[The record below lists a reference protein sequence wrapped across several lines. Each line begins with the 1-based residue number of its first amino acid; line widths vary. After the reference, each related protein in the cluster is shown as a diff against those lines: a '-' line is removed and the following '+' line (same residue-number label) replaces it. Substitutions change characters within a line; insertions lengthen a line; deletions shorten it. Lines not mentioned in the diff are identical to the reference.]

1 MKLRVSES
9 LISFY
14 IIMILVELNLIDV
27 LVHLLYF
34 TIPAL
39 VVFGITYFLMQKM
52 TTEQQKLRILEL
64 KKQQNSQITPIKL
77 QAYERLTLYLDRIS
91 PENLVLRL
99 SKREQSANQLRQEL
113 TQTVQSEY
121 NHNISQQ
128 IYVSD
133 ESWKMITA
141 VKEQILNTIENC
153 YAECEET
160 ESGPGLGKKILSTL
174 MTENTTL
181 TQRAIQLL
189 KKEIEIAL

>member
-1 MKLRVSES
+1 
-9 LISFY
+9 
-14 IIMILVELNLIDV
+14 
-27 LVHLLYF
+27 
-34 TIPAL
+34 
-39 VVFGITYFLMQKM
+39 MQKM
-52 TTEQQKLRILEL
+52 TAEQQKLRILEL

-99 SKREQSANQLRQEL
+99 SKRGQSANQLRQEL

-133 ESWKMITA
+133 ELWKMITA
-141 VKEQILNTIENC
+141 VKEQILNTVENC
-153 YAECEET
+153 YAECGET

-174 MTENTTL
+174 MTENSTL

>member
-1 MKLRVSES
+1 
-9 LISFY
+9 
-14 IIMILVELNLIDV
+14 MILVELQLIDV

-39 VVFGITYFLMQKM
+39 IVFGITYFLMQKM

-99 SKREQSANQLRQEL
+99 SKRGQSANQLRQEL

-141 VKEQILNTIENC
+141 VKEQILNTVENC
-153 YAECEET
+153 YAECDET
-160 ESGPGLGKKILSTL
+160 ESGPELGKKILSTL
-174 MTENTTL
+174 MTEKTTL

>member
-1 MKLRVSES
+1 
-9 LISFY
+9 
-14 IIMILVELNLIDV
+14 MILVELHLIDV

-39 VVFGITYFLMQKM
+39 VGFGITYFLMQKM
-52 TTEQQKLRILEL
+52 MTEQQKLRILEL

-99 SKREQSANQLRQEL
+99 SKRGQSANQLRQEL

-141 VKEQILNTIENC
+141 VKEQILNTVENC
-153 YAECEET
+153 YAECDET
-160 ESGPGLGKKILSTL
+160 ESGPELGKKILSTL
-174 MTENTTL
+174 MTEKTTL

>member
-1 MKLRVSES
+1 
-9 LISFY
+9 
-14 IIMILVELNLIDV
+14 
-27 LVHLLYF
+27 
-34 TIPAL
+34 
-39 VVFGITYFLMQKM
+39 MQKM
-52 TTEQQKLRILEL
+52 TSEQQKLRILEL

-99 SKREQSANQLRQEL
+99 SKRGQSANQLRQEL

-141 VKEQILNTIENC
+141 VKEQILNTVENC
-153 YAECEET
+153 YAECDET
-160 ESGPGLGKKILSTL
+160 ESGPELGKKILSTL

>member
-1 MKLRVSES
+1 
-9 LISFY
+9 
-14 IIMILVELNLIDV
+14 
-27 LVHLLYF
+27 
-34 TIPAL
+34 
-39 VVFGITYFLMQKM
+39 MQKM
-52 TTEQQKLRILEL
+52 TSEQQKLRILEL

-99 SKREQSANQLRQEL
+99 SKRGQSANQLRQEL

-141 VKEQILNTIENC
+141 VKEQILNTVENC
-153 YAECEET
+153 YAECDET
-160 ESGPGLGKKILSTL
+160 ESGPELGKKILSTL

-189 KKEIEIAL
+189 KKEIEIEL